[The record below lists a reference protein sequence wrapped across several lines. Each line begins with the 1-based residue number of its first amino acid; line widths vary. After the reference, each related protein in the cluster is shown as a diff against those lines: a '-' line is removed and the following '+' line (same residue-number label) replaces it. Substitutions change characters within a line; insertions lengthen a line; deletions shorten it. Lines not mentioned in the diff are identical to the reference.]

1 MSAKVRKVAK
11 KKEYYKGA
19 DRFDIGDNV
28 FSFAIG
34 TIIMLLIFLLFMMDK
49 SSFQK
54 TMKEI
59 SLKKEEIPI
68 VEEEVS
74 AQQEV
79 TETVEEVIIQNKET
93 EAERVT
99 SYTQVDVD
107 LLARLMYAEEGVLLQ
122 RQSIEDAELAHKL
135 CGSVILHRTEMGY
148 LGANSIEETIYAKGQ
163 YADTTLQKLT
173 TQEAPEIVKQWAE
186 ELLTDGPI
194 GPENMIYQSE
204 FAQGKVYTQ
213 IDNQY
218 FGCSE

>member
-1 MSAKVRKVAK
+1 MSERVKTKRN
-11 KKEYYKGA
+11 YYRGA
-19 DRFDIGDNV
+19 DRFSLGDNV
-28 FSFAIG
+28 VSFAIG
-34 TIIMLLIFLLFMMDK
+34 TITMLIIFLVFMMDK

-54 TMKEI
+54 MMKNVTLE
-59 SLKKEEIPI
+59 KEEIPI
-68 VEEEVS
+68 IEEEIS
-74 AQQEV
+74 TQQEV
-79 TETVEEVIIQNKET
+79 NEKETVEEVIIHNKET
-93 EAERVT
+93 EAET
-99 SYTQVDVD
+99 MISYTEADVE
-107 LLARLMYAEEGVLLQ
+107 LLARLMFAEEGVLLQ